1 MKNVKDSKVV
11 VIGLGFLMEYIHP
24 CFKNALQDKVKDN
37 IIGVTADEK
46 DLQGKMDRL
55 GYKVLLNDNAGA
67 LKEMKPDIIFF
78 APPPTLAKE
87 LTETVLVPYFKEI
100 REKGESIPTLFA
112 FPPSPAG
119 KYYMDTL
126 GNDLQV
132 INIIPN
138 MMSKAGEENIAN
150 ERCNL
155 ITYPLEGNWPDEDK
169 QKVNEFF
176 SPFGDCL
183 NCTPNNILHVL
194 STEIATHPLTELCD
208 VAARKFNEK
217 GIDCDYKDVASVL
230 RSLHQ
235 RNTGYKAKNTN
246 NCSLDDLKDNKCVEL
261 LNTVL
266 NSWYKGLHDY
276 ISENGLTDQQ
286 ATFFLNPL
294 FDIYFHITQVTSRD
308 DIVAKA
314 KKDATKGGMLEL
326 CMQSYYSIIEPLLN
340 RIFSFEDDSE
350 EDIEL
355 VGEYFKEIIA
365 AVVERGSGLTKNR
378 EIVFSPKQHAIIF
391 GLLAKE
397 YLNEFDNGDALLFDA
412 VARYGRERGSRM
424 AQRCKANGDDLD
436 MVGYF
441 AYSEWKWDGGFS
453 KKTIQTEP
461 YFAHYVFECPWC
473 SAWKESGL
481 EEYGQYYCRNV
492 DLNICKGFN
501 QELDLKMPSYLSG
514 PEFNAC
520 EFHWVDACMNEEFSK
535 KQNAIKE
542 KIGESALKSFEYHTA
557 HTYSSMID
565 ELNKVDKN
573 KAKEIA
579 KRVRNDFAKLT
590 SYEELM
596 RVLAETF
603 HNFEIAD

>member
-1 MKNVKDSKVV
+1 MKKISESKVV

-24 CFKNALQDKVKDN
+24 CFKNALKDAVKDN

-55 GYKVLLNDNAGA
+55 GYKVLLNDNAKA
-67 LKEMKPDIIFF
+67 LDEMKPDVIFF

-87 LTETVLVPYFKEI
+87 LTETVLVPYYKQV
-100 REKGESIPTLFA
+100 RENGDDIPTLFA

-138 MMSKAGEENIAN
+138 MMTKAGNENIAN

-155 ITYPLEGNWPDEDK
+155 ITYPLEANWPKEDK
-169 QKVNEFF
+169 DKVAEFF
-176 SPFGDCL
+176 APFGDCL
-183 NCTPNNILHVL
+183 NCTPSNILHVL

-217 GIDCDYKDVASVL
+217 GIACDYKDVASVL
-230 RSLHQ
+230 RALHQ
-235 RNTGYKAKNTN
+235 KNTGYKAKNTN
-246 NCSLDDLKDNKCVEL
+246 NCSLDDLKDKKCVAL
-261 LNTVL
+261 LEKVL
-266 NSWYKGLHDY
+266 TSWYNGLHDY
-276 ISENGLTDQQ
+276 ISENGLTDDE

-294 FDIYFHITQVTSRD
+294 FDIYFHITQITSRE

-326 CMQSYYSIIEPLLN
+326 CMQSYYGVIEPLLD
-340 RIFSFEDDSE
+340 RIFSFEEDNED
-350 EDIEL
+350 DIEL

-365 AVVERGSGLTKNR
+365 AVVERGSGLTKNK
-378 EIVFSPKQHAIIF
+378 EIIFSPKQHAIIF

-397 YLNEFDNGDALLFDA
+397 YLNEFENGDALLFDA

-424 AQRCKANGDDLD
+424 AQRCKANGDALD

-441 AYSEWKWDGGFS
+441 AYSEWKWDDGFS

-473 SAWKESGL
+473 TAWKESGL

-501 QELDLKMPSYLSG
+501 SELDLDMKSYLSG
-514 PEFNAC
+514 PQYDAC
-520 EFHWVDACMNEEFSK
+520 EFHWVNACMNEDFINR
-535 KQNAIKE
+535 QNAIKA

-557 HTYSSMID
+557 HTYSSMVD
-565 ELNKVDKN
+565 ELKKVDTN
-573 KAKEIA
+573 KANQIA
-579 KRVRNDFAKLT
+579 CRVRNEFAKRT

-596 RVLAETF
+596 KVLAETY

>member
-1 MKNVKDSKVV
+1 MKRISESKIV

-24 CFKNALQDKVKDN
+24 CFKNALKDEVKDN

-46 DLQGKMDRL
+46 DLQGKIERL
-55 GYKVLLNDNAGA
+55 GYKVILNDNAKA
-67 LKEMKPDIIFF
+67 LDEMKPDVIFF

-87 LTETVLVPYFKEI
+87 LTENVLVPYYQKV
-100 REKGESIPTLFA
+100 RDNGEAIPTLFA

-119 KYYMDTL
+119 KYYMDIL

-138 MMSKAGEENIAN
+138 MMTKAGDENIAN

-155 ITYPLEGNWPDEDK
+155 ITYPIDGNWPQADK
-169 QKVNEFF
+169 DKVAEFF
-176 SPFGDCL
+176 APFGDCL
-183 NCTPNNILHVL
+183 NCTPSNILHVL

-208 VAARKFNEK
+208 VAARKFNEA
-217 GIDCDYKDVASVL
+217 GIKCDYKDVASVL
-230 RSLHQ
+230 RALHQ
-235 RNTGYKAKNTN
+235 KNTGYKAKNTN
-246 NCSLDDLKDNKCVEL
+246 NCSLADLEDEKCIGL
-261 LNTVL
+261 LDKVL
-266 NSWYKGLHDY
+266 TSWYNGLHNY
-276 ISENGLTDQQ
+276 IAENGLTNDE

-294 FDIYFHITQVTSRD
+294 FDIYFHITQITSRE

-326 CMQSYYSIIEPLLN
+326 CMQSYYGVIEPLLD
-340 RIFSFEDDSE
+340 RIFSSE
-350 EDIEL
+350 EDNEEDIAL
-355 VGEYFKEIIA
+355 VGDYFKEIIA

-378 EIVFSPKQHAIIF
+378 EIIFSPKQHAIIF

-397 YLNEFDNGDALLFDA
+397 YLNEFENGDALLFDA

-424 AQRCKANGDDLD
+424 AQRCKANGDVLD

-441 AYSEWKWDGGFS
+441 AYSEWKWDDGFS

-473 SAWKESGL
+473 TAWKESGL

-501 QELDLKMPSYLSG
+501 SELDLDMKSYLSG
-514 PEFNAC
+514 PQYDAC
-520 EFHWVDACMNEEFSK
+520 EFHWVNACMNEDFINR
-535 KQNAIKE
+535 QNAIKA
-542 KIGESALKSFEYHTA
+542 KIGESALRSFEYHTA

-565 ELNKVDKN
+565 ELKKVDVN
-573 KAKEIA
+573 KAKQIA
-579 KRVRNDFAKLT
+579 YRVRNEFAKRT

-596 RVLAETF
+596 KVLAETY
-603 HNFEIAD
+603 HDFEIAD